1 MIQAAYKAL
10 SQMLTPPFRAIL
22 LKSAGLALLFL
33 VVSALGLFWLLD
45 WLGGEGVA
53 WMEGTIGP
61 ASHTPLAVLAW
72 IIAIALGFGLLAGA
86 VFLMPAVTALVAGI
100 FADDIAAEVE
110 HLYYPADPPGI
121 AVPLGFAVFEGIKTA
136 LLALLIYLC
145 CLPFLLFAGI
155 GAVVFFIAT
164 AYLLGREYFLIAALR
179 LHPIPQAKALW
190 QANRWEIVTA
200 GLLISAFVLIPIVNL
215 ATPLFGTAFM
225 VHMHKRIYRRMVE
238 TAPMRASNARAFS
251 NGEVDAGSR

>member
-1 MIQAAYKAL
+1 MIQSALQAL

-33 VVSALGLFWLLD
+33 VVSAFGLFQLLD
-45 WLGGEGVA
+45 WLGSVGMS

-61 ASHTPLAVLAW
+61 VSHAPLAVLGW
-72 IIAIALGFGLLAGA
+72 IVAIALGFGLFAGA
-86 VFLMPAVTALVAGI
+86 IFLMPAVTALVAGI

-110 HLYYPADPPGI
+110 RTYYPVDPPGVAI
-121 AVPLGFAVFEGIKTA
+121 PLSYAVVEGIKTA

-145 CLPFLLFAGI
+145 CLPFLFFAGI
-155 GAVVFFIAT
+155 GAVVFFLAT

-179 LHPIPQAKALW
+179 LHPIPAAKALW
-190 QANRWEIVTA
+190 RSNRWEIVMA
-200 GLLISAFVLIPIVNL
+200 GLLIAAFVLIPIVNL

-225 VHMHKRIYRRMVE
+225 VHLHKRIHRRMIE
-238 TAPMRASNARAFS
+238 ASAMPAAELR
-251 NGEVDAGSR
+251 